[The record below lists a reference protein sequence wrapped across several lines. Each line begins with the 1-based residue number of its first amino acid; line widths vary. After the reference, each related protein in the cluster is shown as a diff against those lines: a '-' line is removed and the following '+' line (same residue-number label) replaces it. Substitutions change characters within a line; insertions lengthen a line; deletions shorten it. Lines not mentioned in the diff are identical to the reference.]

1 MTVYCQLR
9 TNTVWNPFRK
19 RAYYKVRSGVVA
31 AEDGRLDEAE
41 QHFCQALN
49 MDHECSEA
57 RLWLGHVY
65 EQKLEPAKAL
75 TQYRLGLLFE
85 PDSIELQQAAQRA
98 EAGALSSDT
107 KAARQLRGARSRR
120 IVNLIFA
127 FVTPCAGF
135 FMGLWEM
142 ASAEVP
148 EWRELGLR
156 TMLFSLLGFL
166 VQFALL
172 VLVLLIAGAIGQS

>member
-1 MTVYCQLR
+1 
-9 TNTVWNPFRK
+9 VWNPFRR
-19 RAYYKVRSGVVA
+19 RAYYKVRSGVA
-31 AEDGRLDEAE
+31 AAREGRLDEAE

-49 MDHECSEA
+49 LDHECSEA

-65 EQKLEPAKAL
+65 EQRLEPTKAL

-85 PDSIELQQAAQRA
+85 PESAELQQAVQRA
-98 EAGALSSDT
+98 EASALSSDT

-156 TMLFSLLGFL
+156 TMLCSLLGFL
-166 VQFALL
+166 LQFAL
-172 VLVLLIAGAIGQS
+172 VVIIVLIAGAGG